1 MRLLHNLTIKDTD
14 TFNKAVK
21 TLKKRF
27 RSIDQDWLAFVNSI
41 QTDEDLGI
49 CLGEG
54 WRRESVPL
62 LFFIPFM
69 IPEQSKRKSC
79 IVAVKSNY
87 TGFIFNLF
95 WDIIYFISSQ
105 SDGLSHQSIVRW
117 RCRR

>member
-41 QTDEDLGI
+41 KTDEDLGI

-54 WRRESVPL
+54 IYKTRIANSDEHSG
-62 LFFIPFM
+62 
-69 IPEQSKRKSC
+69 KSGGYRL
-79 IVAVKSNY
+79 ISYLKLVDNELYLIYIYDKSD
-87 TGFIFNLF
+87 FENLSENKIDQLILDAF
-95 WDIIYFISSQ
+95 
-105 SDGLSHQSIVRW
+105 RN
-117 RCRR
+117 

>member
-27 RSIDQDWLAFVNSI
+27 RTIEQDWLAFVNSI

-54 WRRESVPL
+54 IYKTRIANSDKHSGKSGDYRLISYL
-62 LFFIPFM
+62 
-69 IPEQSKRKSC
+69 KR
-79 IVAVKSNY
+79 VDNELPY
-87 TGFIFNLF
+87 LH
-95 WDIIYFISSQ
+95 
-105 SDGLSHQSIVRW
+105 L
-117 RCRR
+117 

>member
-49 CLGEG
+49 CLGDGIYKTHIANSDKHSGTSGGYRLISYLKLVDNE
-54 WRRESVPL
+54 L
-62 LFFIPFM
+62 YLIY
-69 IPEQSKRKSC
+69 IYDKSD
-79 IVAVKSNY
+79 
-87 TGFIFNLF
+87 FENLSENKIDQLILDAF
-95 WDIIYFISSQ
+95 
-105 SDGLSHQSIVRW
+105 RN
-117 RCRR
+117 